1 MEKFIMKLLTINNSK
16 NGFSLIE
23 VVVALFIL
31 SVSVITIYSLMIS
44 TATSSFELEER
55 YLAKEVANNRIALIN
70 TIEKPIQPVERSG
83 EMVMG
88 GKNWYWKESIKK
100 STNDDY
106 FEYEILVRSND
117 QENFIYAIKGFLN
130 NA

>member
-1 MEKFIMKLLTINNSK
+1 MKLLTINNSK

-100 STNDDY
+100 STSDDY

>member
-1 MEKFIMKLLTINNSK
+1 
-16 NGFSLIE
+16 
-23 VVVALFIL
+23 
-31 SVSVITIYSLMIS
+31 
-44 TATSSFELEER
+44 
-55 YLAKEVANNRIALIN
+55 VANNRIALIN

>member
-1 MEKFIMKLLTINNSK
+1 MKLLTINNSK

-31 SVSVITIYSLMIS
+31 SVSVISIYSLIIS

>member
-31 SVSVITIYSLMIS
+31 SVSVITIYSLIIS

>member
-1 MEKFIMKLLTINNSK
+1 MKLLTINNSN

-31 SVSVITIYSLMIS
+31 SVSVITIYSLIIS

>member
-1 MEKFIMKLLTINNSK
+1 MKLLTINNSK
-16 NGFSLIE
+16 NGFSLIEVE

-31 SVSVITIYSLMIS
+31 SVSVITIYSLIIS
-44 TATSSFELEER
+44 TATSSFELEEI